1 MFEVREVAGLS
12 ELEDLYGVVDAVWR
26 PGPDAAPVQ
35 VELLRALAHSGNYVA
50 GAFEDGRMVGVSV
63 GFLAAPPG
71 VSLHS
76 HITGAVRP
84 GAGWALK
91 LHQREWALA
100 RGLSR
105 ITWTFDPLV
114 RRNAHF
120 NLVKL
125 GARPEEYLPSFYGA
139 VEDSING
146 GDETDRVLAVWP
158 LNDARVVAAVE
169 GRREA
174 VPDGAVALGERDGR
188 PVRGEGGG
196 ATLLVAVPEDV
207 RELRRRDRGLARE
220 WRLAV
225 RDVLGGLMADGARV
239 TGFGPGGYVVEAP

>member
-1 MFEVREVAGLS
+1 MG
-12 ELEDLYGVVDAVWR
+12 
-26 PGPDAAPVQ
+26 
-35 VELLRALAHSGNYVA
+35 A
-50 GAFEDGRMVGVSV
+50 GA
-63 GFLAAPPG
+63 
-71 VSLHS
+71 
-76 HITGAVRP
+76 
-84 GAGWALK
+84 
-91 LHQREWALA
+91 
-100 RGLSR
+100 GLSR

-188 PVRGEGGG
+188 PVRGRVEERPCWWPFRRTCGSCGGG
-196 ATLLVAVPEDV
+196 TAGS
-207 RELRRRDRGLARE
+207 RGS
-220 WRLAV
+220 
-225 RDVLGGLMADGARV
+225 GGSPSGTCWAG
-239 TGFGPGGYVVEAP
+239 